1 MIRARSFPTRPTARW
16 APSLDFQISRT
27 ELGIPPHDFR
37 TMTESTRITMWLAD
51 QAIRASGLLASDIPR
66 ERIGVLISQN
76 SGEAA
81 GTLADIIIRAIHL
94 PHPRRHQEG
103 RSPHAGSGER
113 HRTGDEVRAPGPGR
127 HHPPGPAQLRRG
139 RVHLQ
144 PLWVHGTQL
153 FGLRRL
159 RHLTGR
165 IVQRH
170 PDDPERHHRCR
181 RRRRGRGDSQAL
193 AFSGIRR
200 PGGTFRAVRDRK
212 GLLTRPP
219 APSMP
224 KEMGW
229 FSAKAGA

>member
-1 MIRARSFPTRPTARW
+1 
-16 APSLDFQISRT
+16 
-27 ELGIPPHDFR
+27 
-37 TMTESTRITMWLAD
+37 MWLAD
-51 QAIRASGLLASDIPR
+51 QAIRASGLLSSDIPR

-81 GTLADIIIRAIHL
+81 GSLAGIIIRANICHIL
-94 PHPRRHQEG
+94 ADIKRAVPLTPDQE
-103 RSPHAGSGER
+103 SAIEQ
-113 HRTGDEVRAPGPGR
+113 EMKVRAPGSGR

-144 PLWVHGTQL
+144 PLWVHGAQL

-159 RHLTGR
+159 RHLTGGT
-165 IVQRH
+165 VQRH
-170 PDDPERHHRCR
+170 PDDQERHHRCS

-200 PGGTFRAVRDRK
+200 SRGTFRAVREGK
-212 GLLTRPP
+212 ACLTRPP

-229 FSAKAGA
+229 FWAKAGA